1 MDPMMKI
8 GIITIGNELL
18 SGFTI
23 DRNSAWIGQKL
34 LESGMKVHI
43 RQTIQD
49 DYDDICETLESMWE
63 DWECDYV
70 IVTGG
75 LGPTVDDITVSTFL
89 DYFDDEHEFDREY
102 WSILKDRFKKLNFK
116 MPNLNKNQ
124 AYKSKNGKMI
134 TNLVGTARGL
144 HYTKD
149 HSSLFKTVETAL
161 KGGPKKTHFFALP
174 GVPQEMK
181 SMMTNYVL
189 PVLEKELESKV
200 VCKSIRTTG
209 VPESILQEKI
219 SDLIDSNKDKCDIAF
234 LPHRMFGVDIRL
246 TSEDVEIVDSL
257 LKSIVKRIDKYVYG
271 FDSDKLEEVVAGL
284 LIDNNTRI
292 ATAESCTAGL
302 LSARLTETAG
312 SSKYFNGGVVCYSNK
327 LKHDL
332 VGVKQKTLDQYG
344 AVSEETAHEL
354 AVNIAKKLDSE
365 MGVSITGIAGP
376 GGGSEKKPVGLVFV
390 GIFYKNNVY
399 IKKYN
404 LTPNRNINRE
414 LTVILCLNEIRKI
427 LENSK
432 GI

>member
-1 MDPMMKI
+1 MKI

-219 SDLIDSNKDKCDIAF
+219 SDIIDANKDKCDIAF
-234 LPHRMFGVDIRL
+234 LPHRMLGVDIRL
-246 TSEDVEIVDSL
+246 TTQDTDFLDSL

-271 FDSDKLEEVVAGL
+271 FDSDKLEEVVADL
-284 LIDNNTRI
+284 LIKNNATI

-302 LSARLTETAG
+302 LSVRLTDVPG
-312 SSKYFNGGVVCYSNK
+312 SSEYFNGGIVCYSNE

-332 VGVKQKTLDQYG
+332 VNVKQNTLDQYG
-344 AVSEETAHEL
+344 AVSEETAGEL
-354 AVNIAKKLDSE
+354 AVNIAKNLKSE
-365 MGVSITGIAGP
+365 IGVGITGIAGP
-376 GGGSEKKPVGLVFV
+376 DGGTEKKPVGLVFV
-390 GIFYKNNVY
+390 GISYKNNVY
-399 IKKYN
+399 IRKYN

-427 LENSK
+427 LKDSK
-432 GI
+432 

>member
-1 MDPMMKI
+1 MKI
-8 GIITIGNELL
+8 GVITIGNELL

-34 LESGMKVHI
+34 LESGMKVHV

-49 DYDDICETLESMWE
+49 DFSDIYDTLESMW
-63 DWECDYV
+63 DQWECDYV

-75 LGPTVDDITVSTFL
+75 LGPTVDDITVSVFME
-89 DYFDDEHEFDREY
+89 YFDDKHEFDKEY
-102 WSILKDRFKKLNFK
+102 WSILKERFQRLNFK

-124 AYKSKNGKMI
+124 AYKSKKGQMI
-134 TNLVGTARGL
+134 NNLVGTARGL
-144 HYTKD
+144 HYTKGF
-149 HSSLFKTVETAL
+149 FK
-161 KGGPKKTHFFALP
+161 KSHFFALP

-189 PVLEKELESKV
+189 PILEKDLKSKV

-219 SDLIDSNKDKCDIAF
+219 SDIIEENKDSCDIAF
-234 LPHRMFGVDIRL
+234 LPHRMLGVDIRL
-246 TSEDVEIVDSL
+246 TTSDEKLIKTLVDS
-257 LKSIVKRIDKYVYG
+257 IVGRVQKYVYG
-271 FDSDKLEEVVAGL
+271 YDSDKLEEVVANL
-284 LIDNNTRI
+284 MINNKVTI

-302 LSARLTETAG
+302 LSARLTDVPG
-312 SSKYFNGGVVCYSNK
+312 SSQYFNRGVVCYSNE

-332 VGVKQKTLDQYG
+332 VDVNQKTLDRYG
-344 AVSEETAHEL
+344 AVSEETAREL
-354 AVNIAKKLDSE
+354 AVNIAKKLKSE
-365 MGVSITGIAGP
+365 IGISITGIAGP
-376 GGGSEKKPVGLVFV
+376 DGGTEKKPVGLVFV
-390 GIFYKNNVY
+390 GISYRNNVY

-432 GI
+432 EI

>member
-1 MDPMMKI
+1 MKI
-8 GIITIGNELL
+8 GVITIGNELL

-34 LESGMKVHI
+34 LESGMKVHV

-49 DYDDICETLESMWE
+49 DFSDIYDTLESMW
-63 DWECDYV
+63 DQWECDYV

-75 LGPTVDDITVSTFL
+75 LGPTVDDITVSVFME
-89 DYFDDEHEFDREY
+89 YFDDKHEFDKEY
-102 WSILKDRFKKLNFK
+102 WSILKERFQRLNFK

-124 AYKSKNGKMI
+124 AYKSKKGQMI
-134 TNLVGTARGL
+134 NNLVGTARGL
-144 HYTKD
+144 HYTKGF
-149 HSSLFKTVETAL
+149 FK
-161 KGGPKKTHFFALP
+161 KSHFFALP

-189 PVLEKELESKV
+189 PILEKDLKSKV

-219 SDLIDSNKDKCDIAF
+219 SDIIEENKDSCDIAF
-234 LPHRMFGVDIRL
+234 LPHRMLGVDIRL
-246 TSEDVEIVDSL
+246 TTSDEKLIKTLVDS
-257 LKSIVKRIDKYVYG
+257 IVGRVQKYVYG
-271 FDSDKLEEVVAGL
+271 YDSDKLEEVVANL
-284 LIDNNTRI
+284 MINNKVTI

-302 LSARLTETAG
+302 LSARLTDVPG
-312 SSKYFNGGVVCYSNK
+312 SSQYFNGGVVCYSNE

-332 VGVKQKTLDQYG
+332 VDVNQKTLDRYG
-344 AVSEETAHEL
+344 AVSEETAREL
-354 AVNIAKKLDSE
+354 AVNIAKKLKSE
-365 MGVSITGIAGP
+365 IGISITGIAGP
-376 GGGSEKKPVGLVFV
+376 DGGTEKKPVGLVFV
-390 GIFYKNNVY
+390 GISYRNNVY

-432 GI
+432 EI